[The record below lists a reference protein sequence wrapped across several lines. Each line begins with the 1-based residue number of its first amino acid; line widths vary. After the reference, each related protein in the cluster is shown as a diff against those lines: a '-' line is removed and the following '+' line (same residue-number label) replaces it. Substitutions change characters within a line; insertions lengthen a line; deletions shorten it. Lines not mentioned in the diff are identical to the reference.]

1 MAKHI
6 GADRK
11 REAKT
16 LAQALGA
23 EVTALRLS
31 KPWSQQQLADFIGYD
46 VTHVRQTEL
55 GGNPTLELLA
65 ALASVFSMEVSELI
79 QAAEGRVRQSRS
91 ETP

>member
-1 MAKHI
+1 VAKHI

-11 REAKT
+11 RETKT

-23 EVTALRLS
+23 EVTSLRLS
-31 KPWSQQQLADFIGYD
+31 KRWSQQKLADFIGYD

-65 ALASVFSMEVSELI
+65 ALGSALSLEVSELI
-79 QAAEGRVRQSRS
+79 RAAEERVRRSRG
-91 ETP
+91 ENV

>member
-1 MAKHI
+1 VAKHI

-16 LAQALGA
+16 LAEALGA
-23 EVTALRLS
+23 EVTALRVS
-31 KPWSQQQLADFIGYD
+31 KRWSQQKLADFIGYD

-65 ALASVFSMEVSELI
+65 AIGSVFSLEVSELI
-79 QAAEGRVRQSRS
+79 RAAEGRVRQSRGK
-91 ETP
+91 TA